1 MIGEVNSDPKM
12 ATVDIEKLPEIP
24 NLSTSALPLK
34 AMLSRYYIRDKR
46 FKDALHVLKE
56 SENANPFLHYNDFL
70 RTSIYVSLS
79 KFDSAHYYSK
89 RAFHAWPRSFIYYK
103 NLIFTST
110 KLKDT
115 LELQRALNLSIKVNN
130 DNAQTWNQYLLAMFE
145 LKKGADKS
153 LLATLET
160 TMQKFSG
167 DTAILN
173 PTLKLFRATNLDLQN
188 LKSKAYDLFVAG
200 KYMKSADVS
209 LALSKQEPEE
219 YSHLENVG
227 ICYYAA
233 NRFAE
238 SLIYLTKSEQHPG
251 NNTGKSAYFAGMSQI
266 SIGKKSEA
274 CESFSRAAAK
284 SYPDAAA
291 ALKMYCK

>member
-1 MIGEVNSDPKM
+1 M
-12 ATVDIEKLPEIP
+12 
-24 NLSTSALPLK
+24 
-34 AMLSRYYIRDKR
+34 
-46 FKDALHVLKE
+46 
-56 SENANPFLHYNDFL
+56 
-70 RTSIYVSLS
+70 SLS

-153 LLATLET
+153 LLAKLEMTL
-160 TMQKFSG
+160 QRFSR

-173 PTLKLFRATNLDLQN
+173 PTRNLLRATNLDLQN

-266 SIGKKSEA
+266 SLGKKAEA
-274 CESFSRAAAK
+274 CASFSQSANK
-284 SYPDAAA
+284 SYPDAATS
-291 ALKMYCK
+291 LKMYCK